1 MCGAHARTTGSPC
14 KAKALRNGRCRNHG
28 GCSTGPKTE
37 RGRQAIAEATRQRMA
52 SGQRIK
58 ALAGFRSWL
67 DAGGRVL
74 LSNMAVA
81 RERRKRWLRSFP
93 HASRGVRLGVLSLA
107 D

>member
-1 MCGAHARTTGSPC
+1 MRQKRKCGAYARSTGNPC
-14 KAKALRNGRCRNHG
+14 QGKALRNGRCRNHG

-67 DAGGRVL
+67 DTGGRVL

-93 HASRGVRLGVLSLA
+93 NASRGYVMES
-107 D
+107 